1 MDYLGLSVEAFNRGG
16 VAACSLLTAEPSFN
30 SSPAMPPDAVAL
42 GAELLD
48 HPCPGGIVSAPL
60 PGAGG
65 GKQGSLNW
73 LGHDTGLGI
82 DFELDLDL
90 VADATPAACRL
101 AVLRPSR

>member
-1 MDYLGLSVEAFNRGG
+1 
-16 VAACSLLTAEPSFN
+16 
-30 SSPAMPPDAVAL
+30 MPPDAVAL

-65 GKQGSLNW
+65 GKQGGLNR
-73 LGHDTGLGI
+73 LGHDMGLGI
-82 DFELDLDL
+82 DFDLDL